1 MFSVA
6 ERRIYNPW
14 FRSYPILV
22 TDRVRVSIASASV
35 LGLMRYK
42 LAVPPTT
49 AYIMSYHDGSCSANC
64 SFCAQASGHQANH
77 DQLSRVVW
85 PDFPMDDVIK
95 GFKAPAMD
103 VLERICFQVI
113 NYPDFLNETIE
124 MVKLLRAE
132 TDLPISVDI
141 CPVGFEGLQKLKEAG
156 AERISIPLDGATEE
170 IFDNVKGKNVGGP
183 YRWEKHL
190 ETLQKAVELFGEGM
204 VGTNLII
211 GLGETEK
218 EAVEF
223 MQKLIDIKVR
233 SILFAFT
240 PLKGTRLESLVQPDM
255 GSYRRIQV
263 ARHLIVYGHASI
275 DAVMFDDDGS
285 ITGFNVP
292 NLVELLGDGEV
303 FRTTGCPGCNRPFY
317 NERPSGP
324 FFNYPRVL
332 TSDEIKK
339 EIQSLGL

>member
-1 MFSVA
+1 
-6 ERRIYNPW
+6 
-14 FRSYPILV
+14 LV

-35 LGLMRYK
+35 LGLLRYK

-64 SFCAQASGHQANH
+64 SFCAQASGHQGNH
-77 DQLSRVVW
+77 DKLSRVVW
-85 PDFPMDDVIK
+85 PDFPTLKVIE
-95 GFKAPAMD
+95 GFLNPSMY

-113 NYPDFLNETIE
+113 NYPNFLNETIE
-124 MVKLLRAE
+124 MVKLFRKE
-132 TDLPISVDI
+132 TNLPISVDI
-141 CPVGFEGLQKLKEAG
+141 CPVGFDGLRQLRKAG
-156 AERISIPLDGATEE
+156 AERINIPLDGATEE
-170 IFDNVKGKNVGGP
+170 IFDQVKGKDVGGP

-190 ETLQKAVELFGEGM
+190 ETLQEAVEVFGEGM

-211 GLGETEK
+211 GLGETER

-223 MQKLIDIKVR
+223 MQKLINIKVR

-240 PLKGTRLESLVQPDM
+240 PLKGTRLEALKQPDIQ
-255 GSYRRIQV
+255 SYRRVQV
-263 ARHLIVYGHASI
+263 ARHLIVNKHTSI
-275 DAVMFDDDGS
+275 DAIEFDADGK

-292 NLVELLGDGEV
+292 DLVELLGDGEV

-324 FFNYPRVL
+324 FFNFPRSLSENEIRNEL
-332 TSDEIKK
+332 TK
-339 EIQSLGL
+339 LGLK

>member
-1 MFSVA
+1 M
-6 ERRIYNPW
+6 
-14 FRSYPILV
+14 
-22 TDRVRVSIASASV
+22 DRVRVSVASASV
-35 LGLMRYK
+35 LGLLRYK
-42 LAVPPTT
+42 LSVPPTT

-64 SFCAQASGHQANH
+64 SFCAQASGHQGNRN
-77 DQLSRVVW
+77 QLSRVVW
-85 PDFPMDDVIK
+85 PDFAFNRVID
-95 GFKAPAMD
+95 GFKNPAID

-113 NYPDFLNETIE
+113 NYPGFLDETIE
-124 MVKLLRAE
+124 MVKTLRKE

-141 CPVGFEGLQKLKEAG
+141 CPVGVEGLKQLKEAG

-170 IFDNVKGKNVGGP
+170 IFDKVKGKDVGGP

-190 ETLQKAVELFGEGM
+190 ETLQKAVEIFGEGM
-204 VGTNLII
+204 AGTNLII

-240 PLKGTRLESLVQPDM
+240 PLKGTRLESLTQPDM
-255 GSYRRIQV
+255 SSYRRIQV
-263 ARHLIVYGHASI
+263 ARHLIVYGHSSI
-275 DAVMFDDDGS
+275 GEIVFDENDRIS
-285 ITGFNVP
+285 GFNVP
-292 NLVELLGDGEV
+292 NLVELLEDGEV

-324 FFNYPRVL
+324 FFNYPRQL
-332 TSDEIKK
+332 TRDEI
-339 EIQSLGL
+339 EIELKQLHLL

>member
-1 MFSVA
+1 MVA
-6 ERRIYNPW
+6 ERRIYNLR

-22 TDRVRVSIASASV
+22 TDRVRVSIGSASV
-35 LGLMRYK
+35 LGLVRYR

-85 PDFPMDDVIK
+85 PDFPIADVIK

-113 NYPDFLNETIE
+113 NYPDFLKETIE
-124 MVKLLRAE
+124 MVNLLRTE

-141 CPVGFEGLQKLKEAG
+141 CPVGAEGLQKLKEAG

-223 MQKLIDIKVR
+223 MQKLMDIRVR

-240 PLKGTRLESLVQPDM
+240 PLKGTKLESLLQPDM
-255 GSYRRIQV
+255 SSYRRVQV

-275 DAVMFDDDGS
+275 DEVLFDDVGK
-285 ITGFNVP
+285 ITGFYVP

-324 FFNYPRVL
+324 FFNYPRPL
-332 TSDEIKK
+332 TAVEIQK
-339 EIQSLGL
+339 ELQSLGL